1 MDIRDQ
7 YSYLKPQ
14 PMVWISILG
23 SAAAHAGLIA
33 LLIIGGLVKDS
44 GGRENVKITALL
56 KKGKPRDKKLLP
68 RKPPA
73 AAPAPPANARPPK
86 DAKKVD
92 PKAARKTPSR
102 VDYGKDMDSALK
114 GLAKEGGKD
123 PEVGEGSEH
132 GVDEGTALIAE
143 KGNEYM
149 TKVYSAVK
157 GQYSVPEIITERERM
172 FLNAI
177 VVITINARGQI
188 KNLTFEK
195 RSGNQIFDSAIEAA
209 IRRSA
214 PFPPPPPELVD
225 KYSSEGIGI
234 DFDARRL

>member
-1 MDIRDQ
+1 MDVREQ
-7 YSYLKPQ
+7 YAYLRPQ

-23 SAAAHAGLIA
+23 SAAAHAGLII

-44 GGRENVKITALL
+44 GEREHVKITALL
-56 KKGKPRDKKLLP
+56 KKGKERPKDWLP
-68 RKPPA
+68 RKPAA
-73 AAPAPPANARPPK
+73 AAPAPPKNVRPSK
-86 DAKKVD
+86 DAKKTD
-92 PKAARKTPSR
+92 SKARKTPSR
-102 VDYGKDMDSALK
+102 VDYSKDMGSALESLAAE
-114 GLAKEGGKD
+114 GAKED
-123 PEVGEGSEH
+123 EGEGSPD
-132 GVDEGTALIAE
+132 GVEEGTALIAQ

-157 GQYSVPEIITERERM
+157 GQYSVPKVITERERQ
-172 FLNAI
+172 FLAAT

-195 RSGNQIFDSAIEAA
+195 RSGNQVYDSAIEAA
-209 IRRSA
+209 IRRAA

-234 DFDARRL
+234 EFDARRM

>member
-1 MDIRDQ
+1 MDVRDQ

-14 PMVWISILG
+14 PLVWISILG
-23 SAAAHAGLIA
+23 SAAAHAGLIV
-33 LLIIGGLVKDS
+33 LLIIGGLVKES

-73 AAPAPPANARPPK
+73 AAPAPPANARPPQA
-86 DAKKVD
+86 AKKAD
-92 PKAARKTPSR
+92 PKAARKTSSR
-102 VDYGKDMDSALK
+102 VDSGQAMASAINDLV
-114 GLAKEGGKD
+114 KEGGKD
-123 PEVGEGSEH
+123 EEAEGSPD

-188 KNLTFEK
+188 KNLSFEK
-195 RSGNQIFDSAIEAA
+195 RSGNQVFDSAIEAA

>member
-1 MDIRDQ
+1 MDVRDQ
-7 YSYLKPQ
+7 YSYLRPQ

-23 SAAAHAGLIA
+23 SAAAHAGLIV

-73 AAPAPPANARPPK
+73 AAPAPPKNARPPK

-92 PKAARKTPSR
+92 PKAARKTHSR

-123 PEVGEGSEH
+123 EEAEGSPD

-157 GQYSVPEIITERERM
+157 AQYSVPEIVTERERM
-172 FLNAI
+172 FLNAT

-188 KNLTFEK
+188 KDLTFEK
-195 RSGNQIFDSAIEAA
+195 RSGKQVFDSAIEAA

-214 PFPPPPPELVD
+214 PFPPPPPELAD

-234 DFDARRL
+234 DFDARKL

>member
-23 SAAAHAGLIA
+23 SAAAHAGLIV
-33 LLIIGGLVKDS
+33 LLIIGGLAKES
-44 GGRENVKITALL
+44 GGREHVKITALL
-56 KKGKPRDKKLLP
+56 KKGKPRPKDWLP

-73 AAPAPPANARPPK
+73 AVPAPPATARPPK

-92 PKAARKTPSR
+92 SKAARKTSPR
-102 VDYGKDMDSALK
+102 VDYGKDMASALN
-114 GLAKEGGKD
+114 GLAKDGGKD
-123 PEVGEGSEH
+123 REVEGSPD

-157 GQYSVPEIITERERM
+157 GQYSVPEIISERERM

-225 KYSSEGIGI
+225 KYASEGIGI

>member
-23 SAAAHAGLIA
+23 SAAAHAGLIV

-73 AAPAPPANARPPK
+73 AAPAPPANARPPR
-86 DAKKVD
+86 DAKKSD
-92 PKAARKTPSR
+92 PKAARKTSSR
-102 VDYGKDMDSALK
+102 VDYGKDMASAIN
-114 GLAKEGGKD
+114 GLAAEGSQED
-123 PEVGEGSEH
+123 EGEGSPD

-188 KNLTFEK
+188 KNLSFEK
-195 RSGNQIFDSAIEAA
+195 RSGNQVFDSAIEAA
-209 IRRSA
+209 IRRAA

-225 KYSSEGIGI
+225 KYASEGIGI